1 MIAALLRSGVFFAL
15 AAALLNSS
23 IAIFSKLLLAEMPSD
38 VIAFYKAALG
48 ALVLWTVLPRR
59 TTRLKWP
66 VVVVCA
72 FFGIF
77 CLFFFETA
85 AYQHEQAANVVF
97 CMMACAALTAYV
109 LETAFEQRRPS
120 WAQGS
125 GLLLCVLGMAL
136 LLDVH
141 SPQSA
146 LGSLLAAFAGL
157 GYGVFTVIAKRW
169 KLGSGMH
176 VTRALLSAGA
186 VFLLGPAVQAGL
198 TMPSPSG
205 CLFIILLAILPSM
218 LGFYCTTRA
227 VVLSSATRVQ
237 ICELAEPVFVML
249 ASLLLFQERPTLPEL
264 LGAAL
269 ILLGIFQSARSV
281 AQAPAGQCIVPPN

>member
-1 MIAALLRSGVFFAL
+1 LIAALLRSGVFFAL

-23 IAIFSKLLLAEMPSD
+23 IAIFSKFLLTEMSSD

-48 ALVLWTVLPRR
+48 ALVLWIALPRQSAG
-59 TTRLKWP
+59 LKWQ
-66 VVVVCA
+66 VAVVCA

-85 AYQHEQAANVVF
+85 AYQHEQATNVVF
-97 CMMACAALTAYV
+97 CMMACAALTAFV
-109 LETAFEQRRPS
+109 FEAALEKRRPS
-120 WAQGS
+120 RVQGG

-136 LLDVH
+136 LLDVR
-141 SPQSA
+141 SRQGT

-157 GYGVFTVIAKRW
+157 GYGVFTVLAKRW
-169 KLGSGMH
+169 RLGSSLY

-198 TMPSPSG
+198 TMPSAQG
-205 CLFIILLAILPSM
+205 WLFVVLLAILPSM
-218 LGFYCTTRA
+218 LGCYCTTRA
-227 VVLSSATRVQ
+227 VALSSPTRVR

-249 ASLLLFQERPTLPEL
+249 ASQ
-264 LGAAL
+264 L
-269 ILLGIFQSARSV
+269 IF
-281 AQAPAGQCIVPPN
+281 